1 MSRLLRKL
9 AALDA
14 RRLADLLLA
23 QWFLLRA
30 GSLKHTHPIGSLT
43 AHGATTAVTPA
54 PVAGD
59 PLRARA
65 LALAVSRAAE
75 YGLFRPFCLV
85 RAIALRDLLERY
97 QIAGSEIRVG
107 VRQKQG
113 KFEAHAW
120 VRWGNEI
127 LGDLPS
133 HIATFTEVDDIRVLG
148 NG

>member
-14 RRLADLLLA
+14 GSLADLLLA

-30 GSLKHTHPIGSLT
+30 GWRKRTRPIGSLT
-43 AHGATTAVTPA
+43 ARDSMKAGAPA
-54 PVAGD
+54 AGD
-59 PLRARA
+59 RSRARA
-65 LALAVSRAAE
+65 IALAVSRAAE

-85 RAIALRDLLERY
+85 RAIALRDLLERES
-97 QIAGSEIRVG
+97 ITGSEIRVG
-107 VRQKQG
+107 VRHRRG

-120 VRWGNEI
+120 VRWNGEV
-127 LGDLPS
+127 LGDQAW
-133 HIATFTEVDDIRVLG
+133 HTATFTEVDDMRVLG